1 MKKIQKKSRGVIAL
15 ISLVSVAALFLSA
28 CTTYVAPIKTV
39 HGPQMRHGW
48 VPGHYNRF
56 GEWIPGHYR

>member
-1 MKKIQKKSRGVIAL
+1 MKTVSSMARCVL
-15 ISLVSVAALFLSA
+15 SVASLAVVASLFLSA
-28 CTTYVAPIKTV
+28 CTTYVAPGPGPRYA
-39 HGPQMRHGW
+39 HGPW

>member
-1 MKKIQKKSRGVIAL
+1 MKKIQKNARCVIAVAT
-15 ISLVSVAALFLSA
+15 LVSLASLFLSA
-28 CTTYVAPIKTV
+28 CTTYVTPVRTV
-39 HGPQMRHGW
+39 PGPQMRHPW